1 MTNNEWDNQGDII
14 ISMWSRQEWEK
25 QKKILI
31 TLFRNI
37 FIVYMF
43 ETTCLSLHCK
53 CNDV

>member
-14 ISMWSRQEWEK
+14 ITMWSRQEWEE
-25 QKKILI
+25 QKKIM

-43 ETTCLSLHCK
+43 ETTCLALH
-53 CNDV
+53 